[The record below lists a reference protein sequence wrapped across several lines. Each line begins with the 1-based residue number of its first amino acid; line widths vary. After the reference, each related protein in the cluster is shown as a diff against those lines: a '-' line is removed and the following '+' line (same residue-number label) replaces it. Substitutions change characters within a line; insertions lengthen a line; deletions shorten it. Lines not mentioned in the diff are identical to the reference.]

1 MQLIRF
7 AALALS
13 LTSVAML
20 SMAATRAVP
29 GNWNAQVAVT
39 PSGSHVL
46 GNPAAQIKLSEY
58 ISYTCPHCAHFDAE
72 ASDRL
77 RVYGVTQGKLSVEV
91 RHLVRDPI
99 DLTVAMLTNCG
110 PPGRFFANH
119 TAFLRSQER
128 WMATANSATAA
139 QQSRWT
145 TGTQK
150 SRLQSIATDFGFFAM
165 MEQRGYDRM
174 TVERCLADPVMAKK
188 LADQTAEA
196 SRLGVEGTPSFLING
211 VLLAGT
217 HDWTSLKAQL
227 DARMQ

>member
-1 MQLIRF
+1 MRMMRL
-7 AALALS
+7 AAMALAL
-13 LTSVAML
+13 LSV
-20 SMAATRAVP
+20 AATRATP

-46 GNPAAQIKLSEY
+46 GNPAAQLKLTEY

-77 RVYGVTQGKLSVEV
+77 RIYGIAQGKLSVEV

-110 PPGRFFANH
+110 PSGRFFANH
-119 TAFLRSQER
+119 TAFLRSQGR
-128 WMATANSATAA
+128 WMAIANSATAA

-150 SRLQSIATDFGFFAM
+150 SRLQSIATDFGFFPLM
-165 MEQRGYDRM
+165 DQRGYDRM
-174 TVERCLADPVMAKK
+174 SVERCLADPVMARK

-196 SRLGVEGTPSFLING
+196 SRLGVEGTPSFMING

-217 HDWTSLKAQL
+217 HDWASLKPQL
-227 DARMQ
+227 DARM

>member
-1 MQLIRF
+1 MRLIRF
-7 AALALS
+7 AAMALS
-13 LTSVAML
+13 LLPGALL
-20 SMAATRAVP
+20 SIAATREVP
-29 GNWNAQVAVT
+29 GNWNGQVAVT

-58 ISYTCPHCAHFDAE
+58 ISYTCPHCAHFDEE

-77 RVYGVTQGKLSVEV
+77 RIYGIAQGKLSVEV

-119 TAFLRSQER
+119 TAFLRSQSR
-128 WMATANSATAA
+128 WMALANRATPA
-139 QQSRWT
+139 QQTRWT

-165 MEQRGYDRM
+165 MEQRGYDQM
-174 TVERCLADPVMAKK
+174 SVERCLADPAMAQK
-188 LADQTAEA
+188 LAAQTAEA
-196 SRLGVEGTPSFLING
+196 TRLGVEGTPSFLING
-211 VLLAGT
+211 ALLAGT
-217 HDWTSLKAQL
+217 HDWASLKPQL
-227 DARMQ
+227 DARM

>member
-1 MQLIRF
+1 MRMIRF
-7 AALALS
+7 AAMALS
-13 LTSVAML
+13 LMSGALLSV
-20 SMAATRAVP
+20 AATRAVP
-29 GNWNAQVAVT
+29 GNWNGQVAVT

-46 GNPAAQIKLSEY
+46 GNPAAELKLSEY

-77 RVYGVTQGKLSVEV
+77 RIYGVAQGKLSVEV

-110 PPGRFFANH
+110 PPARFFANH
-119 TAFLRSQER
+119 TTFLRSQSR
-128 WMATANSATAA
+128 WMATANGATAA
-139 QQSRWT
+139 QQARWT

-150 SRLQSIATDFGFFAM
+150 SRLQSIATDFGFFPM

-174 TVERCLADPVMAKK
+174 SVERCLADPVMAKK

-196 SRLGVEGTPSFLING
+196 ERLGVTGTPSFLING

-217 HDWTSLKAQL
+217 HDWASLKPQL
-227 DARMQ
+227 DARM

>member
-1 MQLIRF
+1 MRLIRL

-13 LTSVAML
+13 LASVAML
-20 SMAATRAVP
+20 SVAATRAVP

-46 GNPAAQIKLSEY
+46 GNPAAQLKLSEY

-77 RVYGVTQGKLSVEV
+77 RIYGIAQGKLSVEV

-110 PPGRFFANH
+110 PPARFFANH
-119 TAFLRSQER
+119 TAFLRSQTQ
-128 WMATANSATAA
+128 WMALANRATQA
-139 QQSRWT
+139 QQARWT
-145 TGTQK
+145 NGTQK

-165 MEQRGYDRM
+165 MAQRGYDHM
-174 TVERCLADPVMAKK
+174 TVERCLADPGMAQK
-188 LADQTAEA
+188 LAAQTSEA
-196 SRLGVEGTPSFLING
+196 TQLGVEGTPSFLLNG
-211 VLLAGT
+211 ALLAGT
-217 HDWTSLKAQL
+217 HDWASLKAQL
-227 DARMQ
+227 DARM

>member
-1 MQLIRF
+1 MMRL
-7 AALALS
+7 AAMALAL
-13 LTSVAML
+13 LSV
-20 SMAATRAVP
+20 AATRATP

-46 GNPAAQIKLSEY
+46 GNPAAQLKLTEY

-77 RVYGVTQGKLSVEV
+77 RIYGIAQGTLSVEV

-110 PPGRFFANH
+110 PPARFFANH
-119 TAFLRSQER
+119 TAFLRSQSS

-139 QQSRWT
+139 QQARWT

-174 TVERCLADPVMAKK
+174 SVERCLADPVKARK

-196 SRLGVEGTPSFLING
+196 SRLGVEGTPSFLLNG

-227 DARMQ
+227 DARM